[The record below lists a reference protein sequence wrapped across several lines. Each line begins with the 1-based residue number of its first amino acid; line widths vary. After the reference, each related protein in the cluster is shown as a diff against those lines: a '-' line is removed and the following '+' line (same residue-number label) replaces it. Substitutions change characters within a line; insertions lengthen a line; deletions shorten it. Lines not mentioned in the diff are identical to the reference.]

1 MSVVSGGIAEALVST
16 ALGIFVAIPAVVA
29 FNHFT
34 GKIETFHV
42 QMNRVSSQLL
52 NRLFKVPE
60 LKGLDVDVA
69 EVKAPMVKKGGPA
82 YAAR

>member
-1 MSVVSGGIAEALVST
+1 
-16 ALGIFVAIPAVVA
+16 
-29 FNHFT
+29 
-34 GKIETFHV
+34 
-42 QMNRVSSQLL
+42 
-52 NRLFKVPE
+52 LFKVPE